1 MLRISTPTLPNAV
14 VALILVSAVGVSAL
28 IDNAGAEDCLTGPN
42 VSAPAGQ
49 HWYYRVDRVT
59 HRRCWYLHAASYR
72 VVHRALTVSTDAALE
87 HPAAIAP
94 APPANDAMTPAVVAD
109 RLQSLPQITALAVK
123 TISVPAVN
131 VRIEQQAQRAAAKP
145 AVRNAVA
152 REYSATR
159 GNAGEPTMFLLLV
172 SGLGVA
178 AFLTIAIKRAATHR
192 GPALTDHPDAVWD
205 RYRSQHWRR
214 TTDPID
220 LASLVSEFRIG

>member
-14 VALILVSAVGVSAL
+14 VALILVSAVGVGAL

-42 VSAPAGQ
+42 VSAPTGQ

-59 HRRCWYLHAASYR
+59 HRRCWYLHAPSYR
-72 VVHRALTVSTDAALE
+72 VVHRALTVSTDAAIE

-94 APPANDAMTPAVVAD
+94 APPATDALWPAVVAD

-131 VRIEQQAQRAAAKP
+131 VRTDRQAAAKP

-152 REYSATR
+152 REYGATQ
-159 GNAGEPTMFLLLV
+159 GNEGEPTMFLLLV

-192 GPALTDHPDAVWD
+192 GPALTDHPDVVWD

-220 LASLVSEFRIG
+220 LASLVSDFPTG

>member
-42 VSAPAGQ
+42 VSAPTGQ

-72 VVHRALTVSTDAALE
+72 VAHRALTVSTDAAIE

-94 APPANDAMTPAVVAD
+94 APPANETPAVVAD
-109 RLQSLPQITALAVK
+109 RLQSRPQITALAVK

-131 VRIEQQAQRAAAKP
+131 VRTEQQAQRAAAEP
-145 AVRNAVA
+145 AVQNAVA
-152 REYSATR
+152 REYGATQ
-159 GNAGEPTMFLLLV
+159 GNEGEPTMVLLLV

-178 AFLTIAIKRAATHR
+178 AFLTIAIKRAGTHR
-192 GPALTDHPDAVWD
+192 GPALTDHPDAVWG

-220 LASLVSEFRIG
+220 LASLVSDFRIG